1 MSGKRKLF
9 MFFGQL
15 VVSGVL
21 VGVGKMAGAEF
32 VSLQTLAI
40 PVFVAGNF
48 GEHYTKKGGDNAP
61 TPPTS

>member
-9 MFFGQL
+9 MFVAQL
-15 VVSGVL
+15 AVSAVL
-21 VGVGKMAGAEF
+21 VGLGKMSGAEF

-48 GEHYTKKGGDNAP
+48 GEHFTNKKKPEDAPNA
-61 TPPTS
+61 

>member
-1 MSGKRKLF
+1 MNGKRKLL

-15 VVSGVL
+15 VASGIL
-21 VGVGKMAGAEF
+21 VGFGKMAGAEF

-48 GEHYTKKGGDNAP
+48 GEHFTKKANNE
-61 TPPTS
+61 PPKP

>member
-1 MSGKRKLF
+1 MSGNRKLL

-15 VVSGVL
+15 IASAAL
-21 VGVGKMAGAEF
+21 VGLGKMGGVEF

-48 GEHYTKKGGDNAP
+48 GEHFSRKGNVNAN
-61 TPPTS
+61 PPAV